1 MVPDVRAVA
10 WVQIPLPAPTQNQ
23 PPIILYIHRH
33 CPNHAS
39 NAPKNTHKVVS
50 RRQAR
55 KPTFSFQYRAVYRL
69 RDGNLSER
77 REIVG
82 HQGGGLRPL
91 RYPRNR

>member
-1 MVPDVRAVA
+1 MASPQAELRKKSSRSSR
-10 WVQIPLPAPTQNQ
+10 PN
-23 PPIILYIHRH
+23 ILK
-33 CPNHAS
+33 
-39 NAPKNTHKVVS
+39 PKNWSALQKGTCHVS
-50 RRQAR
+50 SAR
-55 KPTFSFQYRAVYRL
+55 SADRPSRYRAVYRL